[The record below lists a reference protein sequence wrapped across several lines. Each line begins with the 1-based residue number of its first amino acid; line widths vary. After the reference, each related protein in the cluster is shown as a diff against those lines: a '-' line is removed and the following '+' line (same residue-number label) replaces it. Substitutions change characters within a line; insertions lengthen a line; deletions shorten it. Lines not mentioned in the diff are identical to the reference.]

1 DISELNSIGK
11 AISSGHSYNHS
22 LTQRYCIG
30 GNCSKSDTRPE
41 CCFPGWIFQEIEND
55 EYCSN
60 KPTRIVM
67 LSQCLSMP
75 ENLQMPEQRKNQKGS
90 DDFFNV
96 ICCFNETP
104 IGDYNVYSC

>member
-22 LTQRYCIG
+22 LIQRYCTG
-30 GNCSKSDTRPE
+30 GNSSKSDTRPE

-60 KPTRIVM
+60 KPKRFVM
-67 LSQCLSMP
+67 LSQCLIMP
-75 ENLQMPEQRKNQKGS
+75 ENLQMPEQWNIQKGRADKFKVS
-90 DDFFNV
+90 
-96 ICCFNETP
+96 CRSKETP
-104 IGDYNVYSC
+104 NGEYNI